1 MWSSFKGM
9 ELIRQAGIAPLP
21 GNLGPD
27 SYGVLPAAS
36 APACN
41 QRQEHKDPAVV
52 ARPPSF
58 GAGGAGFYSAE
69 LKSQYFDYA
78 TEILSKQ
85 CYDGSLPISGN
96 DGGYFCNG
104 VQNPWENFSHQ
115 SYLLLVLQRS
125 TGNVVQACDV
135 DGDGDVDTDDLALIR
150 AGISLPPVAGDPRD
164 ANLDGKITIND
175 VRFCTLRCTRASCA
189 TH

>member
-1 MWSSFKGM
+1 M
-9 ELIRQAGIAPLP
+9 
-21 GNLGPD
+21 
-27 SYGVLPAAS
+27 AATS
-36 APACN
+36 A
-41 QRQEHKDPAVV
+41 
-52 ARPPSF
+52 
-58 GAGGAGFYSAE
+58 
-69 LKSQYFDYA
+69 
-78 TEILSKQ
+78 T
-85 CYDGSLPISGN
+85 
-96 DGGYFCNG
+96 G
-104 VQNPWENFSHQ
+104 VQSPWENFSHQ

-150 AGISLPPVAGDPRD
+150 AGISQPPAAGDPRD